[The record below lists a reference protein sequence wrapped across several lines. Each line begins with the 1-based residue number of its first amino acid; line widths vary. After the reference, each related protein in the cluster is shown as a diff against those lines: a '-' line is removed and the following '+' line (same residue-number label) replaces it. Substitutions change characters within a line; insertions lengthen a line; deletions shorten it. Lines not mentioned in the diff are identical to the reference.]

1 MPNFID
7 KRVNNKQITVT
18 QIKDN
23 QFLVEGEYDTMK
35 MVGENEYCIMYIDI
49 EDGPFLHVGKDFLG
63 MGTILRLE
71 PIDSSKDNYMM
82 IKVFIG

>member
-1 MPNFID
+1 MLNFTD
-7 KRVNNKQITVT
+7 KQSNNKKITVT

-23 QFLVEGEYDTMK
+23 QFLVEGQYDTIK
-35 MVGENEYCIMYIDI
+35 MAGENEYCISYIDI

-71 PIDSSKDNYMM
+71 PIDSSRDDYIMV
-82 IKVFIG
+82 KVFIG

>member
-1 MPNFID
+1 VLNFTD
-7 KRVNNKQITVT
+7 KQNNKQITVT

-23 QFLVEGEYDTMK
+23 QFLVEGRYDTMK
-35 MVGENEYCIMYIDI
+35 MVGENEYCISYIDI

-71 PIDSSKDNYMM
+71 PIDSSRDNYMI